1 MLAGLSS
8 DVRVPLACT
17 VRLCGLPIE
26 KRERVYVC
34 GRGHTFDIARSGYVN
49 LLQPQD
55 RRSREPGDAR
65 EALSARAALLAADI
79 GRTLIDAI
87 ASRFDRLNLRTDPVI
102 VDLGSGT
109 GDALATVAGQRSMTA
124 IGIDLSSA
132 AADHAARRFPDC
144 VWVVANADRRLPLL
158 DQSVDVVMSLHGRR
172 NPEEAARVLRSDGA
186 LLIALPAPDDL
197 VELRALVQG
206 EGIARERGEAVIDAH
221 RPLFAPVDRACIRET
236 LTLER
241 ELLMN
246 LLRATYRGARLRS
259 TERVVAVDRMAVT
272 LASDVFVFRRT

>member
-1 MLAGLSS
+1 MLPSVPSVLS
-8 DVRVPLACT
+8 CT
-17 VRLCGLPIE
+17 VKLCGLPIE
-26 KRERVYVC
+26 KHERVYVC
-34 GRGHTFDIARSGYVN
+34 ERGHTFDIARSGYVN

-65 EALSARAALLAADI
+65 EAVAARAALLAADI

-87 ASRFDRLNLRTDPVI
+87 ASRLDRLHLRTDPVI

-132 AADHAARRFPDC
+132 AAEHAARRFPDC

-172 NPEEAARVLRSDGA
+172 NPGEAARVLRSDGA

-206 EGIARERGEAVIDAH
+206 EAVRRERGEVVVADHQQWFEV
-221 RPLFAPVDRACIRET
+221 VDRALVSET
-236 LTLER
+236 LVLER
-241 ELLMN
+241 AALLH
-246 LLRATYRGARLRS
+246 LLGATYRGARLRS
-259 TERVVAVDRMAVT
+259 MERVAAVERMAVT
-272 LASDVFVFRRT
+272 LASDVFMFRRT